1 MRAPPMAR
9 LIRFLLKLASELFY
23 GEVQIHFQRGE
34 IRKVEVHQHHLES
47 NLPEPDVTSPAYQ
60 QLLAETARGVES

>member
-23 GEVQIHFQRGE
+23 GEVQIHFQRGQ
-34 IRKVEVHQHHLES
+34 IRKVEVHQHHLED

-60 QLLAETARGVES
+60 KLLAETARGVES

>member
-1 MRAPPMAR
+1 MAR

-34 IRKVEVHQHHLES
+34 IRKVEVHQHHLED
-47 NLPEPDVTSPAYQ
+47 NLPEPDVTTPEYRK
-60 QLLAETARGVES
+60 LLADTVTGVRSAEP